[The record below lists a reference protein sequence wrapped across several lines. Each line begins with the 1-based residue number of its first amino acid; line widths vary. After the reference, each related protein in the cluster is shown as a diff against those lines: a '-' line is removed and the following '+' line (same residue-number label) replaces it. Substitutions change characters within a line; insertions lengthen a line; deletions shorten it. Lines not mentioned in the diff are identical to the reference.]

1 MEHRDIKV
9 AEWQP
14 EKAGEYH
21 KERKLDVV
29 YGPINS
35 RRLGLSLGIN
45 PIQST
50 EEGTKPFACNWS
62 CVYCQYGAESL
73 DESIKGGKIRF
84 STIDEIR
91 EGLEKRLSSNEH
103 YDSVTICGL
112 TEPALHPQFDY
123 IVDLVVEMRD
133 RHRPE
138 IATSLFTNATR
149 LKDRNVYPLD
159 FVFMKLDAGNE
170 GMFRRFNRARGTSY
184 EQLLTNLRTAKVKRK
199 VIQTAV
205 VGGEDGNLNEDNLGD
220 YAERIIEIAPD
231 EVHLYPLLYK
241 PFSNF
246 DLKAISREELVKL
259 GERIRK
265 STDSVVKTFF
275 DPVNIGQE
283 FRY

>member
-1 MEHRDIKV
+1 MEERNIRV

-14 EKAGEYH
+14 EKSGEYQ

-45 PIQST
+45 PIQPI
-50 EEGTKPFACNWS
+50 EDGERPFACNWA

-73 DESIKGGKIRF
+73 DESIQYGRVRF
-84 STIDEIR
+84 STLDEIG

-103 YDSVTICGL
+103 YDSVTICGP
-112 TEPALHPQFDY
+112 TEPALHPQFND
-123 IVDLVVEMRD
+123 IVGLVVGMRN
-133 RHRPE
+133 RYRPE
-138 IATSLFTNATR
+138 TATSLFTNATR
-149 LKDRNVYPLD
+149 LADKDVYPLD

-170 GMFRRFNRARGTSY
+170 EVFKMFNRARGTNY
-184 EQLLTNLRTAKVKRK
+184 EQLITNLRTARVKRK
-199 VIQTAV
+199 IIQTAV
-205 VGGEDGNLNEDNLGD
+205 IDGEDGNLNEGNLRD
-220 YAERIIEIAPD
+220 YIERIREIAPD

-241 PFSNF
+241 PFPNF
-246 DLKAISREELVKL
+246 DLKAITREELEEL
-259 GERIRK
+259 GK
-265 STDSVVKTFF
+265 VVSASTNTSVKTFS